1 MGQGQLTFQLKVPAA
16 ELLSQIQKL
25 AQEYNGQL
33 QGDEKSGHVSLR
45 ILVGTIEG
53 DYTVNDNKLILNV
66 TKKPF
71 LVGYETISSTIKHYL
86 TGLA

>member
-1 MGQGQLTFQLKVPAA
+1 MGQEQLTFHLKVPAA
-16 ELLSQIQKL
+16 ELLSQIQNL
-25 AQEYNGQL
+25 AQEHNGQL

-53 DYTVNDNKLILNV
+53 DYSITDNQLNLNI

-71 LVGYETISSTIKHYL
+71 LIGYETIGSTIKQYL
-86 TGLA
+86 AGLA